1 LGEVG
6 GYVTKIKTMEEKS
19 LKALIFDLLYSRYY
33 GVIVYIRIFS
43 GELVK
48 GQKIKFSRS
57 QKVYQVERLGI
68 KTPQEV
74 LKERLGRGE
83 IG

>member
-1 LGEVG
+1 M
-6 GYVTKIKTMEEKS
+6 KEKEP

-33 GVIVYIRIFS
+33 GVIIYTRIFE

-48 GQKIKFSRS
+48 GQKVKFHSN
-57 QKVYQVERLGI
+57 QKTYLVERLGV

-74 LKERLGRGE
+74 LKNELVTGE
-83 IG
+83 VG

>member
-1 LGEVG
+1 MKDKEL
-6 GYVTKIKTMEEKS
+6 
-19 LKALIFDLLYSRYY
+19 LKALIFDLLYNRYY
-33 GVIVYIRIFS
+33 GVIIYIRVFE

-48 GQKIKFSRS
+48 GQKVKFHSN
-57 QKVYQVERLGI
+57 QKTYLVERLGV

-74 LKERLGRGE
+74 LKNKLIAGE